1 MKAKRVIAGA
11 LIPLALFCLPGCSM
25 LPEEE
30 EFRSAPVIRDYQEQE
45 YETTTVKRG
54 DLALTQSLYCR
65 YEPVKEENLSFGV
78 GGVYYEGVYVQKGD
92 YVTAGTLLAELQMGS
107 LKDEI
112 ANCESE
118 LARLELV
125 REQTD
130 RMQQLQLNRHSAY
143 LATLDATQLESAQTL
158 DELRRQLDQEMQA
171 QDDAIYIQQLKL
183 AELEQQRDQ
192 RQIVAGMDGTVM
204 YVRTYDDGDTSTENA
219 TFIKLSDT
227 ESSMFS
233 VETEYYDFLHPG
245 DTFDITCSKVVYPAQ
260 VVTAAELGIAEP
272 EPNGEKRT
280 VFLKLLEPAVDL
292 ESGDRGTLTL
302 TLDTREDVLYV
313 DSKAISTADGKS
325 FVYYIDEQGMRRM
338 QEITTGLETGKLTEI
353 LSGLDEGDEIIL
365 S

>member
-11 LIPLALFCLPGCSM
+11 LIPLALACLPGCSM

-30 EFRSAPVIRDYQEQE
+30 EFRSAPVIRDYQEAE
-45 YETTTVKRG
+45 YSTTTVKRG

-65 YEPVKEENLSFGV
+65 YEPVREETLSFGV

-112 ANCESE
+112 SDCEAE
-118 LARLELV
+118 LERLELV
-125 REQTD
+125 RAQTE
-130 RMQQLQLNRHSAY
+130 RMQQLQLARHKAY
-143 LATLDATQLESAQTL
+143 LATLDAAQRDAAQTL
-158 DELRRQLDQEMQA
+158 DELRRELEQQLA
-171 QDDAIYIQQLKL
+171 VQDDAIYVQQLRL

-204 YVRTYDDGDTSTENA
+204 YVRTYNDGDTSTENA
-219 TFIKLSDT
+219 AFIRLSDT

-233 VETEYYDFLHPG
+233 AETEYYEYLQPG
-245 DTFDITCSKVVYPAQ
+245 DTFEITCSKVVYPAQ
-260 VVTAAELGIAEP
+260 VVTASELGIAEP
-272 EPNGEKRT
+272 EPNGEERT

-338 QEITTGLETGKLTEI
+338 QEVTTGLETGKLTEI